1 VQVGTFIW
9 VDLAAAVVLSL
20 WLTARH
26 PQVGPRSLRS
36 AAVTFLLVQL
46 IAAVAG
52 RVVAPVVQLPH
63 GVQLALL
70 VVILPALFGMVMS
83 SLWLVRA
90 AANGVGGPRGRRL
103 AQPD

>member
-9 VDLAAAVVLSL
+9 VDLAAAVALSL

-26 PQVGPRSLRS
+26 PQLGPRSLRW
-36 AAVTFLLVQL
+36 ATIAFLLGQL
-46 IAAVAG
+46 LAGVAG
-52 RVVAPVVQLPH
+52 QVVAPVVQLRD

-70 VVILPALFGMVMS
+70 VVILPALFGMVLS

-90 AANGVGGPRGRRL
+90 AVDAIGGPVPRR
-103 AQPD
+103 ARPD